1 MSDNFMVLKNEIFTN
16 NLNYFMEKN
25 NTKKQDF
32 YIKKNKNISIF
43 SNSDKN
49 ISMKLNLFKLQ
60 KNSNENI
67 EKYFE
72 SEKET
77 KSLHEL
83 YINNINKLNNNNN
96 IKENS
101 KKNSKFSI
109 TQSYYSYSEISS
121 LDLNSSKSS
130 EEIKI

>member
-1 MSDNFMVLKNEIFTN
+1 MSDSFIVLKNEVFTN
-16 NLNYFMEKN
+16 NLNYFIEKN
-25 NTKKQDF
+25 NSKRDLPV
-32 YIKKNKNISIF
+32 KKNKNISIF
-43 SNSDKN
+43 SHSDKN

-60 KNSNENI
+60 KNSNQDL

-77 KSLHEL
+77 KCLHEL
-83 YINNINKLNNNNN
+83 YINNSKINNNNN
-96 IKENS
+96 NMKENN

-130 EEIKI
+130 DD

>member
-1 MSDNFMVLKNEIFTN
+1 MSDNFIVLKNEIFTN

-25 NTKKQDF
+25 NSKKEDF
-32 YIKKNKNISIF
+32 HIKKNKNISIF
-43 SNSDKN
+43 SHSDKN

-60 KNSNENI
+60 KNSNKNLEN
-67 EKYFE
+67 YFE

-83 YINNINKLNNNNN
+83 YINNSKINNNNN
-96 IKENS
+96 NMKENN

-130 EEIKI
+130 EDV